1 MRGFGASFNQSQPQ
15 GRGQQPPRGQTGTS
29 KVFGAA
35 VNASFSSSSSNK
47 NLQGR
52 GFGMMAS
59 QQQSQPQQQGR
70 GFGMMTSQQQSKP
83 QQQGRGFGM
92 MASQQQSQPQQ
103 QGRGFGMMA
112 LQQQSQPQQQ
122 GRGFGMMASQQ
133 QSQPQQQGRGFGM
146 MASQQQGFG
155 GRPSSSTSFGSAAQ
169 TPVPSAVYPEL
180 TNILNSSFL
189 TMNKTV
195 DIDLNLGLEA
205 PIELSD
211 TNEMVPETA
220 PISHTNA
227 INIDVSVASQTPT
240 PTDTSIPTTAS
251 TVNAP
256 PLPSF
261 DPPVVDL
268 YEGDFLLGY
277 IPTYPPPRAGTSA
290 AVR

>member
-1 MRGFGASFNQSQPQ
+1 
-15 GRGQQPPRGQTGTS
+15 
-29 KVFGAA
+29 
-35 VNASFSSSSSNK
+35 
-47 NLQGR
+47 
-52 GFGMMAS
+52 MMAS

-112 LQQQSQPQQQ
+112 
-122 GRGFGMMASQQ
+122 SQQ

-146 MASQQQGFG
+146 MALQQQSQPQQPGRGFGMMASQQGFG

-169 TPVPSAVYPEL
+169 TPVPSAVNPEL

-205 PIELSD
+205 PIESNNTD
-211 TNEMVPETA
+211 EMVPETA
-220 PISHTNA
+220 PINHTNA
-227 INIDVSVASQTPT
+227 NNIDVSVASQTPT

-268 YEGDFLLGY
+268 YEGEFLLGY